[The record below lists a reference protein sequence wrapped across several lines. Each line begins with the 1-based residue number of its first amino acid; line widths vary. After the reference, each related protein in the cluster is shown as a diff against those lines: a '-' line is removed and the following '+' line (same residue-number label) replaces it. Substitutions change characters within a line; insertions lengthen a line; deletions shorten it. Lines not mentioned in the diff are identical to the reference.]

1 MEGDGGGGEKI
12 MCDLVSTLFC
22 YAFLIAVGTE
32 DSSVHRPPQT
42 TNANVQRGGNKRKK
56 PAKAGTAGK
65 RQRKKKV
72 R

>member
-1 MEGDGGGGEKI
+1 
-12 MCDLVSTLFC
+12 MCDLVSTPFC

-56 PAKAGTAGK
+56 AAEAQAETAGK